1 MRRLDRM
8 SIRLSWSLVLLAF
21 GAIILA
27 TGALGLYANHHGRIA
42 FADLHEVQVQQ
53 SRALNQAYI
62 ATLRAQVAMDR
73 AAHLMRVPSF
83 DRPGPVVDQA
93 KAYMRDA
100 EAAFERFQA
109 LPDVTAQQGAMDD
122 LAARF
127 QSLLNT
133 GLSLQLMLL
142 EEEDLG
148 GYDAGQS
155 RMAELSQA
163 FMSAADEF
171 FAATAESGD
180 ALADRFNAMAGWLN
194 LALAGALSGALL
206 LMWVVIWGVRANV
219 IRPLSRII
227 EHFRRIAD
235 GDLAMAVEA
244 RGDNEIGQLYT
255 ELDRMRQALAQ
266 TVERVRDGGNRVL
279 GNAAHLSEGNQELS
293 ARTQQQ
299 AASLEQT
306 ASSLDEM
313 TASVAD
319 TAGHVREANALAE
332 QATDKARQGNDGV
345 DAFVETMAEIRER
358 SSRIGEIVGLID
370 DIAFQ
375 TNLLA
380 LNASVEAAR
389 AGEQGRGFAVVAGEV
404 RQLASR
410 SAQAAR
416 EIRALI
422 EASRGS
428 VERGDGLSRRASED
442 MAAIVDVI
450 QKLGERT
457 DWIAHAATEQHRGL
471 DQINQ
476 AMHQMGIVTQR
487 NNAMVEQANRAA
499 AALEDEAGRMRDFT
513 ARFRLP
519 QAPDGQD
526 DAVSVDEP
534 AEVPG
539 GSGPQNS
546 RNLEALPA

>member
-1 MRRLDRM
+1 MRCLNRM
-8 SIRLSWSLVLLAF
+8 TIRLSWSLVLLAF
-21 GAIILA
+21 GVIILGI
-27 TGALGLYANHHGRIA
+27 GALGLYANHHGRTA
-42 FADLHEVQVQQ
+42 FGDLHEVQVQQ

-93 KAYMRDA
+93 RAYMRDA

-109 LPDVTAQQGAMDD
+109 LPDATAQQGAMDD
-122 LAARF
+122 LASRF

-148 GYDAGQS
+148 GYDAGKS
-155 RMAELSQA
+155 RVAESSQI
-163 FMSAADEF
+163 FMDAADDF
-171 FAATAESGD
+171 FAAKAERGD
-180 ALADRFNAMAGWLN
+180 ALAERFNAMAGWLN

-235 GDLAMAVEA
+235 GDLATPVEA
-244 RGDNEIGQLYT
+244 RGDNEIGQLYA
-255 ELDRMRQALAQ
+255 ELDGMRRALAE
-266 TVERVRDGGNRVL
+266 TVERVRDGGDRVL
-279 GNAAHLSEGNQELS
+279 DNAAHLSEGNQELS
-293 ARTQQQ
+293 ARTRQQ

-319 TAGHVREANALAE
+319 TAGHVREANTLAE
-332 QATDKARQGNDGV
+332 QATGKAHQGNDGV
-345 DAFVETMAEIRER
+345 GAFVETMAEIRER

-389 AGEQGRGFAVVAGEV
+389 AGEQGRGFAVVAEEV
-404 RQLASR
+404 RLLASR
-410 SAQAAR
+410 SAQAAQ

-442 MAAIVDVI
+442 MAAIVDAI
-450 QKLGERT
+450 QRLGERI

-487 NNAMVEQANRAA
+487 NSTMVEQANRAA

-519 QAPDGQD
+519 SAPDEQG
-526 DAVSVDEP
+526 DAVSVDGP
-534 AEVPG
+534 AEVSEG
-539 GSGPQNS
+539 IGPQNS
-546 RNLEALPA
+546 RNLEAMPA